1 MLWQLSSST
10 SMKNTLFSLL
20 TAAAL
25 LATPAYA
32 TVPGTPAT
40 RATALKAATPYKL
53 QPQLSTLGWDAK
65 AVTHGHNGT
74 VQFSTGELLVNG
86 AQLVGGTVTVD
97 MKTIKATD
105 ITDAE
110 NNGKFMGH
118 ITSDDFFATA
128 KYPTASF
135 KITKVTPIKGA
146 AAAADNATIT
156 GELTIKGITKPLS
169 FPAKVGVKN
178 GVAAATGTATVN
190 RTQYDIKYGSKS
202 FFEGIGDKAIYD
214 DFTLSFNIIAKQ

>member
-1 MLWQLSSST
+1 
-10 SMKNTLFSLL
+10 MKKTLFSLL
-20 TAAAL
+20 F
-25 LATPAYA
+25 ATTLFVAPAYA
-32 TVPGTPAT
+32 AIPGTPAP
-40 RATALKAATPYKL
+40 RPAAAKAAAPYKL

-74 VQFSTGELLVNG
+74 VQFSTGELLVTG
-86 AQLVGGTVTVD
+86 TQLVGGTVTVD

-105 ITDAE
+105 ITDADTY
-110 NNGKFMGH
+110 GKFMGH
-118 ITSDDFFATA
+118 LTSDDFFAPA

-135 KITKVTPIKGA
+135 KITSVTPIKGA
-146 AAAADNATIT
+146 AATANNATIT

-202 FFEGIGDKAIYD
+202 FFDGIGDKAIYD
-214 DFTLSFNIIAKQ
+214 DFTLSFNVIAKQ

>member
-1 MLWQLSSST
+1 MKKIALSA
-10 SMKNTLFSLL
+10 LFIASIMAAPAVAKDPTAPKAPTAKAKAPKSL
-20 TAAAL
+20 
-25 LATPAYA
+25 
-32 TVPGTPAT
+32 
-40 RATALKAATPYKL
+40 KL

-74 VQFSTGELLVNG
+74 AQFSAGELLVDG
-86 AQLVGGTVTVD
+86 TQLVGGTVTVD
-97 MKTIKATD
+97 MKSIKTTD

-118 ITSDDFFATA
+118 INSDDFFSTT
-128 KYPTASF
+128 KFPTATF

-146 AAAADNATIT
+146 AADANNATIT
-156 GELTIKGITKPLS
+156 GDLTIKGITKPLS
-169 FPAKVGVKN
+169 FPAKVGVKG
-178 GVAAATGTATVN
+178 GVAAASGTATVN

-214 DFTLSFNIIAKQ
+214 DFTLSFNVIAK